1 MTIYEYV
8 LEDTGVGFTCPPWID
23 DGGYWLDG
31 DNMIGVRDDTN
42 VSTVPNGAIS
52 FTSSELEARQLALHA
67 ITPIMKMGDAAE
79 DAMIEMTNTEV
90 SAQVQAWVTS
100 KG

>member
-8 LEDTGVGFTCPPWID
+8 LEDAGAGFTCPPWID

-31 DNMIGVRDDTN
+31 ENMIGVRDDTN
-42 VSTVPNGAIS
+42 VSTVPDGAIS
-52 FTSSELEARQLALHA
+52 FTAAELEARQLALHA
-67 ITPIMKMGDAAE
+67 ITPMMKDGD
-79 DAMIEMTNTEV
+79 DLMIEMTDAEV
-90 SAQVQAWVTS
+90 STQVQAWVTS